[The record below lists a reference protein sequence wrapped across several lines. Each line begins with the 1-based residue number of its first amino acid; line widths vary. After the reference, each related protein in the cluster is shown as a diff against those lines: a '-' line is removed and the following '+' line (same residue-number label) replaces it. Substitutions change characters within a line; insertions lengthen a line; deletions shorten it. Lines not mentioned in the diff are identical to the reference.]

1 MESVTTIRIFSPDLA
16 NKIPKFLF
24 ACWLL
29 GSLFAVVGLA
39 QVQLSTPDDK
49 TLVVDDAPEMEVI
62 AFGKSVVVKK
72 RAKSVLSVGGD
83 VSVEGAV
90 EEDVVAFGGSITQK
104 QDASIGGHVFVFGGA
119 YHAESQ
125 NPLRGAG
132 KKTVI
137 IAAFEDEIRD
147 VAQNPE
153 QIFSPTFSLW
163 FLVQRLVSILFWFVV
178 SFAFTTLAPGA
189 VSRGIARL
197 QLRALELAAI
207 GCALLVVTGALVLG
221 SIKVLPQ
228 DLSVLSVL
236 FGFVSFILFLLAY
249 VFGRVV
255 MQVSVGKM
263 IQKRFLSERNH
274 SETVAILFGVLAWT
288 ILLSIPYVWTLAL
301 LALFAGG
308 IGLVFTA
315 RSKNTWRRD

>member
-1 MESVTTIRIFSPDLA
+1 VTTIGNFFPGLA
-16 NKIPKFLF
+16 NYLFKTLF

-29 GSLFAVVGLA
+29 AAAFSVVCLG

-49 TLVVDDAPEMEVI
+49 TLVIDDAPEMEVI

-83 VSVEGAV
+83 VLVEGAV

-104 QDASIGGHVFVFGGA
+104 QEASIGGHIFVIGGA
-119 YHAESQ
+119 YRPESQ

-132 KKTVI
+132 KETI
-137 IAAFEDEIRD
+137 MIAAFEDEIRD
-147 VAQNPE
+147 VAQNPT
-153 QIFSPTFSLW
+153 QIFAPTFSLL
-163 FLVQRLVSILFWFVV
+163 FLAQRLFSILFWFVV
-178 SFAFTTLAPGA
+178 SFALTTLAPGA

-197 QLRALELAAI
+197 QLRALEIAAI
-207 GCALLVVTGALVLG
+207 GCTLLVIISAIVLVSVKL
-221 SIKVLPQ
+221 LPQ
-228 DLSVLSVL
+228 DLRVLSVL
-236 FGFVSFILFLLAY
+236 FGFVTFILFLLAY

-263 IQKRFLSERNH
+263 IQKRLLSERSQ
-274 SETVAILFGVLAWT
+274 SETLAILFGVLAWT
-288 ILLSIPYVWTLAL
+288 ILLSIPYIWTLAL
-301 LALFAGG
+301 IALFAGG
-308 IGLVFTA
+308 IGLVITA

>member
-1 MESVTTIRIFSPDLA
+1 MESATTIGNFPNLA
-16 NKIPKFLF
+16 NKILKALF

-29 GSLFAVVGLA
+29 ALLFTIAIQA

-49 TLVVDDAPEMEVI
+49 TLIVEDAPEMDVI

-72 RAKSVLSVGGD
+72 NAKSVLSVGGD
-83 VSVEGAV
+83 VVVEGAV
-90 EEDVVAFGGSITQK
+90 AEDVVAFGGSVVQK
-104 QDASIGGHVFVFGGA
+104 QEASIGGHIFVIGGT
-119 YHAESQ
+119 YRPESQ
-125 NPLRGAG
+125 NPIRGPG
-132 KKTVI
+132 KETVM

-147 VAQNPE
+147 VAQNPT
-153 QIFSPTFSLW
+153 QIFSPTFSLL
-163 FLVQRLVSILFWFVV
+163 FLAQRLFSILFWFVV

-197 QLRALELAAI
+197 QLRALEIAAI
-207 GCALLVVTGALVLG
+207 GCTILVVTTALVLA
-221 SIKVLPQ
+221 SIKLLPN

-236 FGFVSFILFLLAY
+236 FGFVTLILFMLAY

-255 MQVSVGKM
+255 MQVSFGKM
-263 IQKRFLSERNH
+263 IQKRFLPERNH
-274 SETVAILFGVLAWT
+274 SETIAILLGVLVWA
-288 ILLSIPYVWTLAL
+288 ILLSIPYLWTLAL

-308 IGLVFTA
+308 IGLVVTA